1 MSESRNPAVA
11 WKVPPMP
18 WSPNQRKHGQYSHDL
33 SRSRDRPKME
43 NTQWTV
49 NRSNRNTRVSFL
61 MLWTWPKLEKSE
73 HFFFF
78 PRTWCLLDENA
89 TKNKFLLLSNAMVL
103 IVSRKQ
109 VSEKER
115 DDVQFSVGFFFFFP
129 CYNYG
134 VSKRFWVFFPSS
146 SSSSSSSLSLS
157 LFFLRRRNPSI
168 NCGYPM
174 LHNTRQKCFTSDFKL
189 LKGNIFFRLSRLFS
203 CSMFCVNLFLNQ
215 SCCFSALSHT
225 TDFCGDLLAQRRL
238 EVHEAVD

>member
-73 HFFFF
+73 HFFF

-115 DDVQFSVGFFFFFP
+115 DDVQFSVGFFFFFSLLQLW
-129 CYNYG
+129 C
-134 VSKRFWVFFPSS
+134 VQKVLSFLSFFFFFFFVL
-146 SSSSSSSLSLS
+146 SLSLS
-157 LFFLRRRNPSI
+157 LSL
-168 NCGYPM
+168 
-174 LHNTRQKCFTSDFKL
+174 LFTTEKPLD
-189 LKGNIFFRLSRLFS
+189 
-203 CSMFCVNLFLNQ
+203 
-215 SCCFSALSHT
+215 
-225 TDFCGDLLAQRRL
+225 
-238 EVHEAVD
+238 